1 MIYRNIPVAMLQLER
16 PAQAALLLRLQKPT
30 AVNIHVSRHSAIIS
44 TWLNLDGDPD
54 QPFHHMQDQQ
64 AGRQG
69 VTSASEACT
78 QLGSMALFI
87 AYLCSFLHLAHTSLL
102 HAQPSIKRLELP
114 GVSSSD
120 HRFPRFSEAE

>member
-1 MIYRNIPVAMLQLER
+1 MLQLAR
-16 PAQAALLLRLQKPT
+16 PAQAALLLLRLQKPT
-30 AVNIHVSRHSAIIS
+30 AVNISRHSTIIIRR

-69 VTSASEACT
+69 VTNSSEACI

-87 AYLCSFLHLAHTSLL
+87 AYLCSFLHITYSSLL
-102 HAQPSIKRLELP
+102 HADPSTTRNELP